1 MPVTIEQVDEGVP
14 VTVLEIHGDLDYS
27 NYLEVIEKAR
37 EAHSGGARNLVID
50 LSDVP
55 YMGSSGLFALH
66 SVALLMMGQEP
77 PDPESGWDSY
87 HALNKSLSS
96 GLHAQVKLLGPQ
108 PRVDQVLE
116 RTGMKRFFEIHA
128 DRAQAIGSF

>member
-1 MPVTIEQVDEGVP
+1 MPVTIEQVEGGAP
-14 VTVLEIHGDLDYS
+14 VTVLGIHGDLDYS

-37 EAHSGGARNLVID
+37 EAHAAGVRNLIID

-77 PDPESGWDSY
+77 PDPESGWDSH
-87 HALNKSLSS
+87 HALDRTLSS
-96 GLHAQVKLLGPQ
+96 GLHAYVKLLGPQ

-116 RTGMKRFFEIHA
+116 RTGMKRFFEIHT
-128 DRAQAIGSF
+128 DRDQAIGSF

>member
-1 MPVTIEQVDEGVP
+1 MPVTTEQVGGEVP

-37 EAHSGGARNLVID
+37 EAHAAGARNLVID

-77 PDPESGWDSY
+77 PDPESGWDSH
-87 HALNKSLSS
+87 HALDRTLSS
-96 GLHAQVKLLGPQ
+96 GLHAYVKLLGPQ

-116 RTGMKRFFEIHA
+116 RTGMKRFFEIHT
-128 DRAQAIGSF
+128 DRDQAIGSF

>member
-1 MPVTIEQVDEGVP
+1 MPVSIEQEQGRVP
-14 VTVLEIHGDLDYS
+14 VTVLEVHGDLDYS
-27 NYLEVIEKAR
+27 NYLEVIDRAR
-37 EAHSGGARNLVID
+37 EAHGAGARQLLID

-66 SVALLMMGQEP
+66 SVALLMMGEAP

-87 HALNKSLSS
+87 HALDRTLSS
-96 GLHAQVKLLGPQ
+96 GIHPQVKLLGPQ
-108 PRVDQVLE
+108 PPVDKMLE
-116 RTGMKRFFEIHA
+116 RTGMKRFFEIHT